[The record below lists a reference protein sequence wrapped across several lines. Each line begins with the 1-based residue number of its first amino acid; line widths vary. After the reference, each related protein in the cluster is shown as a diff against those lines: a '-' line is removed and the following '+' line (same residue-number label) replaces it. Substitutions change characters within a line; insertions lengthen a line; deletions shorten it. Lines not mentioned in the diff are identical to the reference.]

1 MRNSI
6 TENEIEEI
14 SIGYLQGLGYKYLNG
29 LVMSPDGEHP
39 ERQYNEVVL
48 TTRLRDAI
56 DKLNPTITQDA
67 KEDALKKVLRTESP
81 NQLINNENF
90 HRYLTD
96 GVDVEVRTPSGI
108 RGEKVYIVDF
118 TNPEN
123 NEFLAVN
130 QFTVIEAG
138 APQRKRPDI
147 ILFINGLPLV
157 VIELKNA
164 VDENATIK
172 SAFNQLQ
179 TYKQAIP
186 SLFTYNELL
195 IVSDGWDARCG
206 TITSD
211 YGRFMSWKTKDGKTT
226 ADHLQPQM
234 EVMFLGML
242 NKTTLLDLIR
252 QFIVFEKSDSKTLKK
267 VAAYH
272 QYYAV
277 NKAVESTVRASGFN
291 SPPLEGWSQTGVVK
305 RVSTNY
311 FELPFNPNLKQRARE
326 LRQAGNLSEV
336 LFWNQV
342 KNKQFKQYDFDRQ
355 KIIGNYIVDF
365 YCSNC
370 NVVIEI
376 DGSSHDYKQEYD
388 AERDAFLESLGLTVI
403 HIPVEDVMKR
413 MGQVMDML
421 FEHPAFQEGNSQ
433 EPPRP
438 SGTPPMEGNVGDR
451 RGGVIWHTQG
461 SGKSLSMVFF
471 SGKLIIEPRMENPT
485 LVILTDRN
493 DLDEQLHDTF
503 TNCQQLL
510 RQEPQKAEDRQDL
523 RKLLKVASGGI
534 VFTTIQKFMP
544 MPDDIVQS
552 SSPTGRVGGEGVVN
566 EPSVEYIGADIK
578 ALSERKNIVVVA
590 DEAHR
595 SQYDF
600 IDGFAKHLRDAL
612 PYATFIGFTGTPI
625 ETTDRNTQAVFGNYV
640 DIYDIQQAV
649 EDKATVPIFYES
661 RLAKVHFAEDE
672 KVTIDEQFEELTE
685 GEELSNRQQMRAK
698 WTRLEAI
705 VGNPNRIRKIAED
718 LVYHFEQR
726 NAVLEGK
733 AMIVCMSRR
742 ICVELYE
749 AIIKIRPLWHSDDD
763 DKGTI
768 KVIMTG
774 SSSDALNMQQHIRNK
789 QRRKAIGDRLKNP
802 IDSLKLVIVRD
813 MWLTGFD
820 APCLHTLYVDKPMR
834 GHSLMQAIARVNR
847 VFTEGKSGGLV
858 VDYLGIAQELK
869 TALADYTA
877 SGGEGKPTLDQE
889 LAVAKMLELHEAID
903 YQLRHFA
910 WRKFFTLTPEEKLKF
925 IPVIVDYIFSQENG
939 EQSFTDNTKNLLKA
953 FAISVPHEKAM
964 AIRDDVA
971 LFQAIKSRLV
981 KISDRNESGK
991 TNDEM
996 DTAIKQIISEA
1007 ITADNVIDIFDAAGL
1022 KKPNIEIL
1030 DERFLQEL
1038 KDLPQKNLA
1047 VELLKK
1053 LLKDEIKKRTKIN
1066 LVESRKF
1073 SEMLEDAIKRYH
1085 NGMIDTVEFLEK
1097 VLIPFAEQMKE
1108 ADKRGE
1114 KLGLDYRE
1122 YAFYTALEVNNSAV
1136 SILGDEILKH
1146 IAQELL
1152 KTVRSSTT
1160 IDWTIKESVQ
1170 ANLRRNIRRILRKFG
1185 YPPDLQ
1191 EKAVETVITQAKM
1204 LAEDLVKNGDNKE
1217 E

>member
-1 MRNSI
+1 MSSI

-14 SIGYLQGLGYKYLNG
+14 ALSYLQNLGYSYILG
-29 LVMSPDGEHP
+29 TDISPDGEHP
-39 ERQYNEVVL
+39 ERQYTDVVL

-56 DKLNPTITQDA
+56 DKLNPLLGQDA
-67 KEDALKKVLRTESP
+67 KEDALKKVLRTDSP
-81 NQLINNENF
+81 NTLINNETF
-90 HRYLTD
+90 HKYLTQ
-96 GVDVEVRTPSGI
+96 GVDVEVRTADGI
-108 RGEKVYIVDF
+108 RGQKVYIVDF
-118 TNPEN
+118 ANPEN

-130 QFTVIEAG
+130 QFTIIEG
-138 APQRKRPDI
+138 SQNKRPDI
-147 ILFINGLPLV
+147 ILFVNGLPLV

-164 VDENATIK
+164 TDENATLK
-172 SAFNQLQ
+172 SAYNQLQ

-186 SLFTYNELL
+186 SLSTYNELL
-195 IVSDGWDARCG
+195 IISDGWDAQCG
-206 TITSD
+206 TLTSD
-211 YGRFMSWKTKDGKTT
+211 FGRFMSWKTKDGTTT
-226 ADHLQPQM
+226 ADHLQPEM
-234 EVMFLGML
+234 EVMFHGML
-242 NKTTLLDLIR
+242 NKQTLLDLIS

-277 NKAVESTVRASGFN
+277 NKAVESTVIAS
-291 SPPLEGWSQTGVVK
+291 
-305 RVSTNY
+305 ST
-311 FELPFNPNLKQRARE
+311 
-326 LRQAGNLSEV
+326 
-336 LFWNQV
+336 
-342 KNKQFKQYDFDRQ
+342 
-355 KIIGNYIVDF
+355 
-365 YCSNC
+365 
-370 NVVIEI
+370 
-376 DGSSHDYKQEYD
+376 
-388 AERDAFLESLGLTVI
+388 T
-403 HIPVEDVMKR
+403 
-413 MGQVMDML
+413 
-421 FEHPAFQEGNSQ
+421 
-433 EPPRP
+433 
-438 SGTPPMEGNVGDR
+438 GDR

-461 SGKSLSMVFF
+461 SGKSLSMVFY
-471 SGKLIIEPRMENPT
+471 SGKLIVEPRMENPT

-493 DLDEQLHDTF
+493 DLDEQLHETF
-503 TNCQQLL
+503 RNCQQLL
-510 RQEPQKAEDRQDL
+510 RQEPQKAEDRNHL
-523 RKLLKVASGGI
+523 RKLLTVASGGI

-544 MPDDIVQS
+544 VASDIIQNES
-552 SSPTGRVGGEGVVN
+552 SGIVS
-566 EPSVEYIGADIK
+566 EPAVEYIGADIK

-612 PYATFIGFTGTPI
+612 PNATYIGFTGTPI
-625 ETTDRNTQAVFGNYV
+625 ESTDRNTQAVFGNYV

-649 EDKATVPIFYES
+649 NDKATVPIFYES
-661 RLAKVHFAEDE
+661 RLAKVHFEEDE
-672 KVTIDEQFEELTE
+672 KVTIDKQFEELTE
-685 GEELSNRQQMRAK
+685 SDEVSNRQQLRAK

-726 NAVLEGK
+726 NAVLDGK

-742 ICVELYE
+742 ICVELYD

-774 SSSDALNMQQHIRNK
+774 SSSDVLNMQAHIRNK
-789 QRRKAIGDRLKNP
+789 AKRKAIGDRLKNP
-802 IDSLKLVIVRD
+802 TDSLKLVIVRD

-834 GHSLMQAIARVNR
+834 GHNLMQAIARVNR
-847 VFTEGKSGGLV
+847 VFTEGKEGGLI

-869 TALADYTA
+869 SALAEYTA

-903 YQLRHFA
+903 YQLRHFD
-910 WRKFFTLTPEEKLKF
+910 WRKFFSLTPVEKLKF

-939 EQSFTDNTKNLLKA
+939 EPSFTENTKNLLKA
-953 FAISVPHEKAM
+953 FAISVPHDKAM

-971 LFQAIKSRLV
+971 LFQAIKARLV
-981 KISDRNESGK
+981 KISDRNEGGK
-991 TNDEM
+991 GDDEM
-996 DTAIKQIISEA
+996 ETAIKQIISEA
-1007 ITADNVIDIFDAAGL
+1007 ITADKVIDIFDAAGL

-1053 LLKDEIKKRTKIN
+1053 LLKEEIKKRTKIN
-1066 LVESRKF
+1066 LVESKKF
-1073 SEMLEDAIKRYH
+1073 SEMLEDAIQRYH

-1136 SILGDEILKH
+1136 SVLGDEILKH

-1152 KTVRSSTT
+1152 KTVRNSTT

-1170 ANLRRNIRRILRKFG
+1170 ATLRRNIRRILRKFG

-1191 EKAVETVITQAKM
+1191 EKAVDTVITQAKM
-1204 LAEDLVKNGDNKE
+1204 LAEDLVKN
-1217 E
+1217 

>member
-1 MRNSI
+1 MNSI

-14 SIGYLQGLGYKYLNG
+14 ALSYLQGLGYTYQLG
-29 LVMSPDGEHP
+29 TVISPDGEHP

-48 TTRLRDAI
+48 VTRLRDAI
-56 DKLNPTITQDA
+56 DKLNPNISQDA

-81 NQLINNENF
+81 NALINNENF

-96 GVDVEVRTPSGI
+96 GVDVEMRTESGI
-108 RGEKVYIVDF
+108 RGEKIYIVDF
-118 TNPEN
+118 ESPEN

-130 QFTVIEAG
+130 QFTVIEG
-138 APQRKRPDI
+138 NQNKRPDI
-147 ILFINGLPLV
+147 ILFVNGLPLV

-164 VDENATIK
+164 VDENANLK

-186 SLFTYNELL
+186 SLFTYNSLL
-195 IVSDGWDARCG
+195 IISDGWDARCG

-211 YGRFMSWKTKDGKTT
+211 YGRFMTWKTKDGQTT

-234 EVMFLGML
+234 EVMFHGML
-242 NKTTLLDLIR
+242 NKHTLLDLIR
-252 QFIVFEKSDSKTLKK
+252 QFIVFEKSDSRTLKK

-277 NKAVESTVRASGFN
+277 NKAVESTVTASG
-291 SPPLEGWSQTGVVK
+291 
-305 RVSTNY
+305 
-311 FELPFNPNLKQRARE
+311 
-326 LRQAGNLSEV
+326 
-336 LFWNQV
+336 
-342 KNKQFKQYDFDRQ
+342 
-355 KIIGNYIVDF
+355 
-365 YCSNC
+365 SN
-370 NVVIEI
+370 
-376 DGSSHDYKQEYD
+376 
-388 AERDAFLESLGLTVI
+388 
-403 HIPVEDVMKR
+403 
-413 MGQVMDML
+413 
-421 FEHPAFQEGNSQ
+421 
-433 EPPRP
+433 
-438 SGTPPMEGNVGDR
+438 GDR

-493 DLDEQLHDTF
+493 DLDEQLHETF

-510 RQEPQKAEDRQDL
+510 RQEPQKAESRRELRQ
-523 RKLLKVASGGI
+523 LLKVASGGI

-544 MPDDIVQS
+544 MPSDIVQ
-552 SSPTGRVGGEGVVN
+552 PENENVVN
-566 EPSVEYIGADIK
+566 EPSVEYIGADIQ
-578 ALSERKNIVVVA
+578 ALSERKNIVVIA

-612 PYATFIGFTGTPI
+612 PNATFIGFTGTPI
-625 ETTDRNTQAVFGNYV
+625 ETTDKNTQAVFGNYV

-649 EDKATVPIFYES
+649 NDKATVPIFYES
-661 RLAKVHFAEDE
+661 RLAKVHFNEDE
-672 KVTIDEQFEELTE
+672 KVSLDEQFEELTE

-705 VGNPNRIRKIAED
+705 VGNPNRLQKIAED

-726 NAVLEGK
+726 NAVLDGK

-774 SSSDALNMQQHIRNK
+774 SSSDALNMQAHIRNK
-789 QRRKAIGDRLKNP
+789 PRRKAIGDRLKNP
-802 IDSLKLVIVRD
+802 NDPLKLVIVRD

-834 GHSLMQAIARVNR
+834 GHNLMQAIARVNR
-847 VFTEGKSGGLV
+847 VFTEGKEGGLV

-903 YQLRHFA
+903 YQLRHFD

-939 EQSFTDNTKNLLKA
+939 EQSFTENTKNLLKA
-953 FAISVPHEKAM
+953 FAISIPHERAM

-981 KISDRNESGK
+981 KISDRNEGGK
-991 TNDEM
+991 TDEEM
-996 DTAIKQIISEA
+996 ETAIKQIISEA

-1066 LVESRKF
+1066 LVESKKF

-1097 VLIPFAEQMKE
+1097 VLIPFAQQMKE
-1108 ADKRGE
+1108 ADQRGD

-1122 YAFYTALEVNNSAV
+1122 YAFYTALEINNSAV
-1136 SILGDEILKH
+1136 AVLGDDILKH

-1152 KTVRSSTT
+1152 KTVRNSTT

-1170 ANLRRNIRRILRKFG
+1170 SALRRNIRRILRLHG

-1191 EKAVETVITQAKM
+1191 EKAVDTVITQAKM
-1204 LAEDLVKNGDNKE
+1204 LAEDLVKNGDKKE

>member
-1 MRNSI
+1 MASI

-14 SIGYLQGLGYKYLNG
+14 ALGYLQSLGYNYLNG
-29 LVMSPDGEHP
+29 LVISPDGEHP
-39 ERQYNEVVL
+39 ERQYTDVVL

-81 NQLINNENF
+81 NLLINNENF

-108 RGEKVYIVDF
+108 RGEKVYIIDF

-130 QFTVIEAG
+130 QFTIIEG
-138 APQRKRPDI
+138 SQNKRPDL
-147 ILFINGLPLV
+147 ILFVNGLPLV
-157 VIELKNA
+157 VVELKNA
-164 VDENATIK
+164 VDENANVK
-172 SAFNQLQ
+172 SAYNQLQ

-195 IVSDGWDARCG
+195 IVSDGWDALCG

-211 YGRFMSWKTKDGKTT
+211 FGRFMSWPVCVQRTGRKTKDGYFVYVLECNNGSYYIGQTENIVKRWNEHISGKGADWTKAHKPIKIIHYEEYKSRAEAVDREQKLKTGFGRKWIKREIEAKRNNPYNLYEEKLER

-234 EVMFLGML
+234 EVMFFGML
-242 NKTTLLDLIR
+242 NKTTLLDLIC

-277 NKAVESTVRASGFN
+277 NKAVESTIIAS
-291 SPPLEGWSQTGVVK
+291 
-305 RVSTNY
+305 
-311 FELPFNPNLKQRARE
+311 
-326 LRQAGNLSEV
+326 
-336 LFWNQV
+336 
-342 KNKQFKQYDFDRQ
+342 
-355 KIIGNYIVDF
+355 
-365 YCSNC
+365 SN
-370 NVVIEI
+370 N
-376 DGSSHDYKQEYD
+376 
-388 AERDAFLESLGLTVI
+388 
-403 HIPVEDVMKR
+403 
-413 MGQVMDML
+413 
-421 FEHPAFQEGNSQ
+421 
-433 EPPRP
+433 
-438 SGTPPMEGNVGDR
+438 GDR

-461 SGKSLSMVFF
+461 SGKSLSMVFY

-503 TNCQQLL
+503 KNCQQLL

-534 VFTTIQKFMP
+534 IFTTIQKFDSETE
-544 MPDDIVQS
+544 DDIELPVS
-552 SSPTGRVGGEGVVN
+552 ALS
-566 EPSVEYIGADIK
+566 EPRIEYIGAKIK
-578 ALSERKNIVVVA
+578 PCSLRTNIVVIC

-600 IDGFAKHLRDAL
+600 IDGFARKLRDTL
-612 PYATFIGFTGTPI
+612 PNATFIGFTGTPI
-625 ETTDRNTQAVFGNYV
+625 EKADRNTKAVFGEYV

-649 EDKATVPIFYES
+649 IDKATVPIFYES
-661 RLAKVHFAEDE
+661 RLAKVHFEEDE

-726 NAVLEGK
+726 NAVLDGK

-742 ICVELYE
+742 ICVELYD
-749 AIIKIRPLWHSDDD
+749 AIIKIRPLWHSVDD

-774 SSSDALNMQQHIRNK
+774 SSSDALNMQPHIRNK
-789 QRRKAIGDRLKNP
+789 LKRKAIGDRLKNP
-802 IDSLKLVIVRD
+802 VDSLKLVIVRD
-813 MWLTGFD
+813 IWLTGFD

-869 TALADYTA
+869 SALADYTA

-903 YQLRHFA
+903 YQLRHFD
-910 WRKFFTLTPEEKLKF
+910 WRKFFTLSPVEKLKF

-939 EQSFTDNTKNLLKA
+939 EQNFTDNTKNLLKA
-953 FAISVPHEKAM
+953 FAISVPHDKAM
-964 AIRDDVA
+964 SIRDDVA
-971 LFQAIKSRLV
+971 LFQAIKTRLV

-1066 LVESRKF
+1066 LVESKKF

-1114 KLGLDYRE
+1114 NLGLDYRE

-1170 ANLRRNIRRILRKFG
+1170 SALRRNIRRILRLHG

-1191 EKAVETVITQAKM
+1191 EKAVETVLTQAKM
-1204 LAEDLVKNGDNKE
+1204 LAEDLVSGKDNE
-1217 E
+1217 

>member
-1 MRNSI
+1 MASI

-14 SIGYLQGLGYKYLNG
+14 ALSYLQNLGYSYILG
-29 LVMSPDGEHP
+29 TDISPDGEHP

-48 TTRLRDAI
+48 VTRLRDAI
-56 DKLNPTITQDA
+56 DKLNPNISQDA

-81 NQLINNENF
+81 NLLVNNESF

-96 GVDVEVRTPSGI
+96 GVDVEVRTESGI

-118 TNPEN
+118 ENPDN

-130 QFTVIEAG
+130 QFTVIEG
-138 APQRKRPDI
+138 NQNKRPDI
-147 ILFINGLPLV
+147 ILFVNGLPLV

-164 VDENATIK
+164 VDENANLK

-179 TYKQAIP
+179 TYKQAIS
-186 SLFTYNELL
+186 SLFTYNSLL
-195 IVSDGWDARCG
+195 IISDGWDARCG
-206 TITSD
+206 TITGD
-211 YGRFMSWKTKDGKTT
+211 YGRFMTWKTKDGQTT
-226 ADHLQPQM
+226 ADRLQPQM
-234 EVMFLGML
+234 EVMFYGML
-242 NKTTLLDLIR
+242 NKRTLLDLIR

-272 QYYAV
+272 QYYVV
-277 NKAVESTVRASGFN
+277 NKAIESAVTASGN
-291 SPPLEGWSQTGVVK
+291 
-305 RVSTNY
+305 N
-311 FELPFNPNLKQRARE
+311 
-326 LRQAGNLSEV
+326 
-336 LFWNQV
+336 
-342 KNKQFKQYDFDRQ
+342 
-355 KIIGNYIVDF
+355 
-365 YCSNC
+365 
-370 NVVIEI
+370 
-376 DGSSHDYKQEYD
+376 
-388 AERDAFLESLGLTVI
+388 
-403 HIPVEDVMKR
+403 
-413 MGQVMDML
+413 
-421 FEHPAFQEGNSQ
+421 
-433 EPPRP
+433 
-438 SGTPPMEGNVGDR
+438 GDR

-493 DLDEQLHDTF
+493 DLDEQLHETF

-510 RQEPQKAEDRQDL
+510 RQEPQKAESRQDL
-523 RKLLKVASGGI
+523 RRLLKVASGGI

-544 MPDDIVQS
+544 MQSDIVQ
-552 SSPTGRVGGEGVVN
+552 PDN
-566 EPSVEYIGADIK
+566 ENIFSEPGVEYIGADIK
-578 ALSERKNIVVVA
+578 ALSERKNIVVIA

-612 PYATFIGFTGTPI
+612 PNATFIGFTGTPI
-625 ETTDRNTQAVFGNYV
+625 ETTDKNTQAVFGNYV

-649 EDKATVPIFYES
+649 NDKATVPIFYES
-661 RLAKVHFAEDE
+661 RLAKVHFNEDE

-705 VGNPNRIRKIAED
+705 VGNPNRLQKIAED

-726 NAVLEGK
+726 NAVLDGK

-774 SSSDALNMQQHIRNK
+774 SSSDALNMQPHIRNK
-789 QRRKAIGDRLKNP
+789 PGRKVIGDRLKNP
-802 IDSLKLVIVRD
+802 NDPLKLVIVRD

-834 GHSLMQAIARVNR
+834 GHNLMQAIARVNR
-847 VFTEGKSGGLV
+847 VFTEGKEGGLV

-903 YQLRHFA
+903 YQLRHFD

-939 EQSFTDNTKNLLKA
+939 EQSFTENTKNLLKA
-953 FAISVPHEKAM
+953 FAISVPHERAM

-971 LFQAIKSRLV
+971 LFQAIKTRLV
-981 KISDRNESGK
+981 KISDRNEGGR
-991 TNDEM
+991 TDEEM
-996 DTAIKQIISEA
+996 ETAIKQIISEA

-1022 KKPNIEIL
+1022 KKPSIEIL

-1066 LVESRKF
+1066 LVESKKF

-1108 ADKRGE
+1108 ADKRGD

-1136 SILGDEILKH
+1136 AILGDDILRH

-1152 KTVRSSTT
+1152 KTVRNSTT

-1204 LAEDLVKNGDNKE
+1204 LAEDLVKNGDKNE

>member
-6 TENEIEEI
+6 SENEIEEI
-14 SIGYLQGLGYKYLNG
+14 ALSYLKDLGYSYLLG
-29 LVMSPDGEHP
+29 TEIAPDGEHP

-48 TTRLRDAI
+48 VTRLRDAI
-56 DKLNPTITQDA
+56 DKLNPNLPQDA

-81 NQLINNENF
+81 NALINNETF

-96 GVDVEVRTPSGI
+96 GVDVEVRTDSGI
-108 RGEKVYIVDF
+108 RGEKIYIVDF

-123 NEFLAVN
+123 NEFIAIN
-130 QFTVIEAG
+130 QFTIIEG
-138 APQRKRPDI
+138 NQNKRPDI
-147 ILFINGLPLV
+147 LLFINGLPLV
-157 VIELKNA
+157 VIEVKNA

-172 SAFNQLQ
+172 SAYNQIQ

-186 SLFTYNELL
+186 SLFTYNALA
-195 IVSDGWDARCG
+195 IISDGWDALCG
-206 TITSD
+206 TLTSGF
-211 YGRFMSWKTKDGKTT
+211 GRFMAWKTKDGKTE
-226 ADHLQPQM
+226 ASHLEMGMQ
-234 EVMFLGML
+234 VMFNGML
-242 NKTTLLDLIR
+242 NKHTLLDLIR

-277 NKAVESTVRASGFN
+277 NKAVESTVIAS
-291 SPPLEGWSQTGVVK
+291 SETGD
-305 RVSTNY
+305 
-311 FELPFNPNLKQRARE
+311 Q
-326 LRQAGNLSEV
+326 
-336 LFWNQV
+336 
-342 KNKQFKQYDFDRQ
+342 
-355 KIIGNYIVDF
+355 
-365 YCSNC
+365 
-370 NVVIEI
+370 
-376 DGSSHDYKQEYD
+376 
-388 AERDAFLESLGLTVI
+388 
-403 HIPVEDVMKR
+403 
-413 MGQVMDML
+413 
-421 FEHPAFQEGNSQ
+421 
-433 EPPRP
+433 
-438 SGTPPMEGNVGDR
+438 

-471 SGKLIIEPRMENPT
+471 SGKLIIDPRMENPT

-493 DLDEQLHDTF
+493 DLDEQLHETF

-510 RQEPQKAEDRQDL
+510 RQEPQKAENRQNL
-523 RKLLKVASGGI
+523 RELLKVASGGI

-544 MPDDIVQS
+544 SQTDIVQNDN
-552 SSPTGRVGGEGVVN
+552 EVN
-566 EPSVEYIGADIK
+566 EPSVEYIGADIQ

-612 PYATFIGFTGTPI
+612 PNATFIGFTGTPI
-625 ETTDRNTQAVFGNYV
+625 ETTDKNTQAVFGNYV

-649 EDKATVPIFYES
+649 DDKATVPIFYES
-661 RLAKVHFAEDE
+661 RLAKVHFEEDE
-672 KVTIDEQFEELTE
+672 KVVIDEQFEELTE
-685 GEELSNRQQMRAK
+685 GEELSNRQQIRAK

-705 VGNPNRIRKIAED
+705 VGNPNRLQKIAED

-726 NAVLEGK
+726 NAVLDGK
-733 AMIVCMSRR
+733 AMIVGMSRR
-742 ICVELYE
+742 ICVELYD

-774 SSSDALNMQQHIRNK
+774 SSSDALNMQPHIRSK
-789 QRRKAIGDRLKNP
+789 SRRKAIGDRLKNP
-802 IDSLKLVIVRD
+802 TDPLKLVIVRD

-834 GHSLMQAIARVNR
+834 GHNLMQAIARVNR
-847 VFTEGKSGGLV
+847 VFTEGKEGGLV

-869 TALADYTA
+869 SALADYTA

-903 YQLRHFA
+903 YQLRHFD
-910 WRKFFTLTPEEKLKF
+910 WRKFFTLTPEEKLQF

-953 FAISVPHEKAM
+953 FAISVPHERAM

-981 KISDRNESGK
+981 KISDRNEGGK
-991 TNDEM
+991 GGEEIE
-996 DTAIKQIISEA
+996 TAIKQIISEA
-1007 ITADNVIDIFDAAGL
+1007 ITADNVIDIFDAAGI

-1066 LVESRKF
+1066 LVEAKKF

-1108 ADKRGE
+1108 ADKRGD

-1136 SILGDEILKH
+1136 SVLGDDILRH

-1152 KTVRSSTT
+1152 KTVRNSTT

-1170 ANLRRNIRRILRKFG
+1170 SALRRNIRRILRLHG

-1191 EKAVETVITQAKM
+1191 EKAVDTVITQAKM
-1204 LAEDLVKNGDNKE
+1204 LAEDLVKNGGQKDE
-1217 E
+1217 

>member
-1 MRNSI
+1 
-6 TENEIEEI
+6 
-14 SIGYLQGLGYKYLNG
+14 
-29 LVMSPDGEHP
+29 
-39 ERQYNEVVL
+39 
-48 TTRLRDAI
+48 
-56 DKLNPTITQDA
+56 
-67 KEDALKKVLRTESP
+67 
-81 NQLINNENF
+81 
-90 HRYLTD
+90 
-96 GVDVEVRTPSGI
+96 
-108 RGEKVYIVDF
+108 
-118 TNPEN
+118 
-123 NEFLAVN
+123 
-130 QFTVIEAG
+130 
-138 APQRKRPDI
+138 
-147 ILFINGLPLV
+147 
-157 VIELKNA
+157 
-164 VDENATIK
+164 
-172 SAFNQLQ
+172 
-179 TYKQAIP
+179 
-186 SLFTYNELL
+186 
-195 IVSDGWDARCG
+195 
-206 TITSD
+206 
-211 YGRFMSWKTKDGKTT
+211 
-226 ADHLQPQM
+226 
-234 EVMFLGML
+234 
-242 NKTTLLDLIR
+242 
-252 QFIVFEKSDSKTLKK
+252 
-267 VAAYH
+267 
-272 QYYAV
+272 
-277 NKAVESTVRASGFN
+277 
-291 SPPLEGWSQTGVVK
+291 
-305 RVSTNY
+305 
-311 FELPFNPNLKQRARE
+311 
-326 LRQAGNLSEV
+326 
-336 LFWNQV
+336 
-342 KNKQFKQYDFDRQ
+342 
-355 KIIGNYIVDF
+355 
-365 YCSNC
+365 
-370 NVVIEI
+370 
-376 DGSSHDYKQEYD
+376 
-388 AERDAFLESLGLTVI
+388 
-403 HIPVEDVMKR
+403 
-413 MGQVMDML
+413 
-421 FEHPAFQEGNSQ
+421 
-433 EPPRP
+433 
-438 SGTPPMEGNVGDR
+438 
-451 RGGVIWHTQG
+451 
-461 SGKSLSMVFF
+461 
-471 SGKLIIEPRMENPT
+471 
-485 LVILTDRN
+485 
-493 DLDEQLHDTF
+493 
-503 TNCQQLL
+503 
-510 RQEPQKAEDRQDL
+510 
-523 RKLLKVASGGI
+523 
-534 VFTTIQKFMP
+534 
-544 MPDDIVQS
+544 
-552 SSPTGRVGGEGVVN
+552 
-566 EPSVEYIGADIK
+566 
-578 ALSERKNIVVVA
+578 
-590 DEAHR
+590 
-595 SQYDF
+595 
-600 IDGFAKHLRDAL
+600 
-612 PYATFIGFTGTPI
+612 TGTPI

-649 EDKATVPIFYES
+649 NDKATVPIFYES
-661 RLAKVHFAEDE
+661 RLAKVHFEEDE
-672 KVTIDEQFEELTE
+672 KITIDEQFEELTE

-726 NAVLEGK
+726 NAVLDGK

-742 ICVELYE
+742 ICVELYD

-774 SSSDALNMQQHIRNK
+774 SSSDALNMQLHIRNK

-802 IDSLKLVIVRD
+802 VDSLKLVIVRD

-847 VFTEGKSGGLV
+847 VFTEGKEGGLV

-869 TALADYTA
+869 SALADYTA

-903 YQLRHFA
+903 YQLRHFD
-910 WRKFFTLTPEEKLKF
+910 WRKFFTLSPVEKLKF

-1030 DERFLQEL
+1030 DEKFLQEL

-1053 LLKDEIKKRTKIN
+1053 LLKEEIKKRTKIN
-1066 LVESRKF
+1066 LVESKKF
-1073 SEMLEDAIKRYH
+1073 SEMLEDAIQRYH
-1085 NGMIDTVEFLEK
+1085 NGMIDTVDFLEK
-1097 VLIPFAEQMKE
+1097 VLIPFANQMKE
-1108 ADKRGE
+1108 ADRRGE

-1170 ANLRRNIRRILRKFG
+1170 ATLRRNIRRILRKFG

-1204 LAEDLVKNGDNKE
+1204 LAEDLVNGKDNE
-1217 E
+1217 

>member
-1 MRNSI
+1 MKNSI

-14 SIGYLQGLGYKYLNG
+14 ALSYLQGLGYTYQLG
-29 LVMSPDGEHP
+29 TVISPDGDHP

-48 TTRLRDAI
+48 VTRLRDAI
-56 DKLNPTITQDA
+56 DKLNPTLSQDA

-81 NQLINNENF
+81 NALINNENF

-96 GVDVEVRTPSGI
+96 GVDVEMRTESGI
-108 RGEKVYIVDF
+108 RGEKIDIVDF
-118 TNPEN
+118 QNPET
-123 NEFLAVN
+123 NEFLAVT
-130 QFTVIEAG
+130 QFTVIEG
-138 APQRKRPDI
+138 NQNKRPDI
-147 ILFINGLPLV
+147 ILFVNGLPLV

-164 VDENATIK
+164 VDENANLK

-186 SLFTYNELL
+186 SLFTYNSLL
-195 IVSDGWDARCG
+195 IISDGLDARCG

-211 YGRFMSWKTKDGKTT
+211 YGRFMTWKTKDGQTT

-234 EVMFLGML
+234 EVMFHGML
-242 NKTTLLDLIR
+242 NKHTLLDLIR

-267 VAAYH
+267 IAAYH

-277 NKAVESTVRASGFN
+277 NKAVESTVTASG
-291 SPPLEGWSQTGVVK
+291 
-305 RVSTNY
+305 
-311 FELPFNPNLKQRARE
+311 
-326 LRQAGNLSEV
+326 
-336 LFWNQV
+336 
-342 KNKQFKQYDFDRQ
+342 
-355 KIIGNYIVDF
+355 
-365 YCSNC
+365 SN
-370 NVVIEI
+370 
-376 DGSSHDYKQEYD
+376 
-388 AERDAFLESLGLTVI
+388 
-403 HIPVEDVMKR
+403 
-413 MGQVMDML
+413 
-421 FEHPAFQEGNSQ
+421 
-433 EPPRP
+433 
-438 SGTPPMEGNVGDR
+438 GDR

-471 SGKLIIEPRMENPT
+471 SGKLIIEPRMQNPT

-493 DLDEQLHDTF
+493 DLDEQLHETF

-510 RQEPQKAEDRQDL
+510 RQEPQKAESRKELRQ
-523 RKLLKVASGGI
+523 LLKVASGGI

-544 MPDDIVQS
+544 MPTDIVQ
-552 SSPTGRVGGEGVVN
+552 PENDNVVY
-566 EPSVEYIGADIK
+566 EQSVEYIGADIH
-578 ALSERKNIVVVA
+578 AISERKNIVVIA

-612 PYATFIGFTGTPI
+612 PNATFIGFTGTPI
-625 ETTDRNTQAVFGNYV
+625 ETTDKNTQAVFGNYV

-649 EDKATVPIFYES
+649 NDKATVPIFYES
-661 RLAKVHFAEDE
+661 RLAKVHFAENE

-705 VGNPNRIRKIAED
+705 VGNPNRLQKIAED

-726 NAVLEGK
+726 NAVLDGK

-774 SSSDALNMQQHIRNK
+774 SSSDALNMQAHIRNK
-789 QRRKAIGDRLKNP
+789 PRRKIIGDRLKNP
-802 IDSLKLVIVRD
+802 NDPLKLVIVRD

-834 GHSLMQAIARVNR
+834 GHNLMQAIARVNR
-847 VFTEGKSGGLV
+847 VFTEGKEGGLV

-903 YQLRHFA
+903 YQLRHFD

-939 EQSFTDNTKNLLKA
+939 EQSFTENTKNLLKA
-953 FAISVPHEKAM
+953 FAISVPHERAM

-981 KISDRNESGK
+981 KISDRNEGGK
-991 TNDEM
+991 TDEEM
-996 DTAIKQIISEA
+996 ETAIKQIISEA

-1066 LVESRKF
+1066 LVESKKF
-1073 SEMLEDAIKRYH
+1073 SELLEDAIKRYH

-1097 VLIPFAEQMKE
+1097 VLIPFAQQMKE
-1108 ADKRGE
+1108 ADQRGD

-1136 SILGDEILKH
+1136 AILGDDILKH

-1152 KTVRSSTT
+1152 KIVRNSTT

-1170 ANLRRNIRRILRKFG
+1170 SALRRNIRRILRLYG

-1191 EKAVETVITQAKM
+1191 EKAVDTVIIQAKM
-1204 LAEDLVKNGDNKE
+1204 LAEDLLKNGN
-1217 E
+1217 

>member
-6 TENEIEEI
+6 TENEIEDI
-14 SIGYLQGLGYKYLNG
+14 ALSYLQGLGYTYQLG
-29 LVMSPDGEHP
+29 TVISPDGEHP

-48 TTRLRDAI
+48 VTRLRDAI
-56 DKLNPTITQDA
+56 DKLNPKISQDA

-81 NQLINNENF
+81 NALINNENF

-96 GVDVEVRTPSGI
+96 GVDVEMRTESGI
-108 RGEKVYIVDF
+108 RGEKIYIVDF
-118 TNPEN
+118 ESPEN

-130 QFTVIEAG
+130 QFTVVEG
-138 APQRKRPDI
+138 NQNKRPDI
-147 ILFINGLPLV
+147 ILFVNGLPLV

-164 VDENATIK
+164 VDENANLK

-186 SLFTYNELL
+186 SLFTYNSLL
-195 IVSDGWDARCG
+195 IISDGWDARCG

-211 YGRFMSWKTKDGKTT
+211 YGRFMTWKTKDGQTT

-234 EVMFLGML
+234 EVMFHGML
-242 NKTTLLDLIR
+242 NKHTLLDLIR

-277 NKAVESTVRASGFN
+277 NKAVESTVTASG
-291 SPPLEGWSQTGVVK
+291 
-305 RVSTNY
+305 
-311 FELPFNPNLKQRARE
+311 
-326 LRQAGNLSEV
+326 
-336 LFWNQV
+336 
-342 KNKQFKQYDFDRQ
+342 
-355 KIIGNYIVDF
+355 
-365 YCSNC
+365 SN
-370 NVVIEI
+370 
-376 DGSSHDYKQEYD
+376 
-388 AERDAFLESLGLTVI
+388 
-403 HIPVEDVMKR
+403 
-413 MGQVMDML
+413 
-421 FEHPAFQEGNSQ
+421 
-433 EPPRP
+433 
-438 SGTPPMEGNVGDR
+438 GDR

-493 DLDEQLHDTF
+493 DLDEQLHETF

-510 RQEPQKAEDRQDL
+510 RQEPQKAESRKELRQ
-523 RKLLKVASGGI
+523 LLKVASGGI

-544 MPDDIVQS
+544 MPTDIVQ
-552 SSPTGRVGGEGVVN
+552 PENENVVN
-566 EPSVEYIGADIK
+566 EPSVEYIGADIQ
-578 ALSERKNIVVVA
+578 ALSERKNIVVIA

-612 PYATFIGFTGTPI
+612 PNATFIGFTGTPI
-625 ETTDRNTQAVFGNYV
+625 ETTDKNTQAVFGNYV

-649 EDKATVPIFYES
+649 NDKATVPIFYES
-661 RLAKVHFAEDE
+661 RLAKVHFNEDE
-672 KVTIDEQFEELTE
+672 KVSLDEQFEELTE
-685 GEELSNRQQMRAK
+685 GEELSNRQQMRQK

-705 VGNPNRIRKIAED
+705 VGNPNRLQKIAED

-726 NAVLEGK
+726 NAVLDGK

-774 SSSDALNMQQHIRNK
+774 SSSDALNMQAHIRNK
-789 QRRKAIGDRLKNP
+789 PRRKAIGDRLKNP
-802 IDSLKLVIVRD
+802 NDPLKLVIVRD

-834 GHSLMQAIARVNR
+834 GHNLMQAIARVNR
-847 VFTEGKSGGLV
+847 VFTEGKEGGLV

-889 LAVAKMLELHEAID
+889 LAVAKMLELNEAID
-903 YQLRHFA
+903 YQLRHFD

-939 EQSFTDNTKNLLKA
+939 EQSFTENTKNLLKA
-953 FAISVPHEKAM
+953 FAISVPHERAM

-981 KISDRNESGK
+981 KISDRNEGGK
-991 TNDEM
+991 TDEEM
-996 DTAIKQIISEA
+996 ETAIKQIISEA

-1066 LVESRKF
+1066 LVESKKF

-1136 SILGDEILKH
+1136 AILGDDILKH

-1152 KTVRSSTT
+1152 KTVRNSTT

-1170 ANLRRNIRRILRKFG
+1170 ATLRRNVRRILRKFG

-1204 LAEDLVKNGDNKE
+1204 LAEDLVKNGDKKE

>member
-6 TENEIEEI
+6 TENEIEDI
-14 SIGYLQGLGYKYLNG
+14 ALSYLQGLGYAYQLG
-29 LVMSPDGEHP
+29 TVISPDGEHP

-48 TTRLRDAI
+48 VTRLRDAI
-56 DKLNPTITQDA
+56 DKLNPNISQDA
-67 KEDALKKVLRTESP
+67 KEDALKKVLRTDSP
-81 NQLINNENF
+81 NALINNENF

-96 GVDVEVRTPSGI
+96 GVDVEMRTENGI
-108 RGEKVYIVDF
+108 RGEKIYIVDF
-118 TNPEN
+118 ENPEN
-123 NEFLAVN
+123 NEFVAIN
-130 QFTVIEAG
+130 QFTVVEG
-138 APQRKRPDI
+138 NQNKRPDI
-147 ILFINGLPLV
+147 ILFVNGLPLV

-164 VDENATIK
+164 VDENANLK

-186 SLFTYNELL
+186 SLFTYNSLL
-195 IVSDGWDARCG
+195 IISDGWDARCG

-211 YGRFMSWKTKDGKTT
+211 YGRFMTWKTKDGQTT

-234 EVMFLGML
+234 EVMFHGML
-242 NKTTLLDLIR
+242 NKHTLLDLIR

-277 NKAVESTVRASGFN
+277 NKAVESTVTASG
-291 SPPLEGWSQTGVVK
+291 
-305 RVSTNY
+305 
-311 FELPFNPNLKQRARE
+311 
-326 LRQAGNLSEV
+326 
-336 LFWNQV
+336 
-342 KNKQFKQYDFDRQ
+342 
-355 KIIGNYIVDF
+355 
-365 YCSNC
+365 SN
-370 NVVIEI
+370 
-376 DGSSHDYKQEYD
+376 
-388 AERDAFLESLGLTVI
+388 
-403 HIPVEDVMKR
+403 
-413 MGQVMDML
+413 
-421 FEHPAFQEGNSQ
+421 
-433 EPPRP
+433 
-438 SGTPPMEGNVGDR
+438 GDR

-493 DLDEQLHDTF
+493 DLDEQLHETF

-510 RQEPQKAEDRQDL
+510 RQEPQKAESRRELRQ
-523 RKLLKVASGGI
+523 LLKVASGGI

-544 MPDDIVQS
+544 MPSDIVQ
-552 SSPTGRVGGEGVVN
+552 PENENVVN
-566 EPSVEYIGADIK
+566 EPSVEYIGADIQ
-578 ALSERKNIVVVA
+578 ALSERKNIVVIA

-612 PYATFIGFTGTPI
+612 PNATFIGFTGTPI
-625 ETTDRNTQAVFGNYV
+625 ETTDKNTQAVFGNYV

-649 EDKATVPIFYES
+649 NDKATVPIFYES
-661 RLAKVHFAEDE
+661 RLAKVHFNEDE
-672 KVTIDEQFEELTE
+672 KVSLDEQFEELTE

-705 VGNPNRIRKIAED
+705 VGNPNRLQKIAED

-726 NAVLEGK
+726 NAVLDGK

-742 ICVELYE
+742 ICVDLYE

-763 DKGTI
+763 DKGTL

-774 SSSDALNMQQHIRNK
+774 SSSDALNMQAHIRNK
-789 QRRKAIGDRLKNP
+789 PRRKAIGDRLKNP
-802 IDSLKLVIVRD
+802 NDSLKLVIVRD

-834 GHSLMQAIARVNR
+834 GHNLMQAIARVNR
-847 VFTEGKSGGLV
+847 VFTEGKEGGLV

-877 SGGEGKPTLDQE
+877 SGGEGKLTLDQE

-903 YQLRHFA
+903 YQLRHFD
-910 WRKFFTLTPEEKLKF
+910 WRKFFSLTPEEKLKF

-939 EQSFTDNTKNLLKA
+939 EQSFTENTKNLLKA
-953 FAISVPHEKAM
+953 FAISVPHERAM

-981 KISDRNESGK
+981 KISDRNEGGK
-991 TNDEM
+991 TDEEM
-996 DTAIKQIISEA
+996 ETAIKQIISEA

-1066 LVESRKF
+1066 LVESKKF

-1097 VLIPFAEQMKE
+1097 VLIPFAQQMKE
-1108 ADKRGE
+1108 ADQRGD

-1136 SILGDEILKH
+1136 AVLGDDILRH

-1152 KTVRSSTT
+1152 KTVRNSTT

-1170 ANLRRNIRRILRKFG
+1170 SALRRNIRRILRLHG

-1191 EKAVETVITQAKM
+1191 EKAVDTVITQAKM

-1217 E
+1217 Q

>member
-14 SIGYLQGLGYKYLNG
+14 ALSYLQGLGYTYQLG
-29 LVMSPDGEHP
+29 TVISPDGEHP

-48 TTRLRDAI
+48 VTRLRDAI
-56 DKLNPTITQDA
+56 DKLNPNISQDA

-81 NQLINNENF
+81 NALINNENF

-96 GVDVEVRTPSGI
+96 GVDVEMRTESGI
-108 RGEKVYIVDF
+108 RGEKIYIVDF
-118 TNPEN
+118 ENPEN

-130 QFTVIEAG
+130 QFTVVEG
-138 APQRKRPDI
+138 NQNKRPDI
-147 ILFINGLPLV
+147 ILFVNGLPLV

-164 VDENATIK
+164 VDENANLK

-179 TYKQAIP
+179 TYKQTIP
-186 SLFTYNELL
+186 SLFTYTSLL
-195 IVSDGWDARCG
+195 IISDGWDARCG

-211 YGRFMSWKTKDGKTT
+211 YGRFMTWKTKDGQTT

-234 EVMFLGML
+234 EVMFHGML
-242 NKTTLLDLIR
+242 NKHTLLDLIR

-277 NKAVESTVRASGFN
+277 NKALESTVTASG
-291 SPPLEGWSQTGVVK
+291 
-305 RVSTNY
+305 
-311 FELPFNPNLKQRARE
+311 
-326 LRQAGNLSEV
+326 
-336 LFWNQV
+336 
-342 KNKQFKQYDFDRQ
+342 
-355 KIIGNYIVDF
+355 
-365 YCSNC
+365 SN
-370 NVVIEI
+370 
-376 DGSSHDYKQEYD
+376 
-388 AERDAFLESLGLTVI
+388 
-403 HIPVEDVMKR
+403 
-413 MGQVMDML
+413 
-421 FEHPAFQEGNSQ
+421 
-433 EPPRP
+433 
-438 SGTPPMEGNVGDR
+438 GDR

-493 DLDEQLHDTF
+493 DLDEQLHETF

-510 RQEPQKAEDRQDL
+510 RQEPQKAESRKELRQ
-523 RKLLKVASGGI
+523 LLKVASGGI

-544 MPDDIVQS
+544 MPTDIVQ
-552 SSPTGRVGGEGVVN
+552 PENENVVN
-566 EPSVEYIGADIK
+566 EPSVEYIGADIQ
-578 ALSERKNIVVVA
+578 ALSERKNIVVIA

-612 PYATFIGFTGTPI
+612 PNATFIGFTGTPI
-625 ETTDRNTQAVFGNYV
+625 ETTDKNTQAVFGNYV

-649 EDKATVPIFYES
+649 NDKATVPIFYES
-661 RLAKVHFAEDE
+661 RLAKVHFNEDE
-672 KVTIDEQFEELTE
+672 KVSLDEQFEELTE

-705 VGNPNRIRKIAED
+705 VGNPNRLQKIAED

-742 ICVELYE
+742 ICVELYD

-763 DKGTI
+763 DKGNI

-774 SSSDALNMQQHIRNK
+774 SSSDNLNMQPHIRNK
-789 QRRKAIGDRLKNP
+789 LRRKAIGDRLKNP
-802 IDSLKLVIVRD
+802 NDPLKLVIVRD

-820 APCLHTLYVDKPMR
+820 APCLHSMYVDKPMR
-834 GHSLMQAIARVNR
+834 GHTLMQAIARVNR
-847 VFTEGKSGGLV
+847 VFTDGKAGGLV
-858 VDYLGIAQELK
+858 IDYLGIAQELK
-869 TALADYTA
+869 TALADYTS

-903 YQLRHFA
+903 YQLRHFD

-939 EQSFTDNTKNLLKA
+939 EQSFTENTKNLLKA
-953 FAISVPHEKAM
+953 FAISIPHERAM

-981 KISDRNESGK
+981 KISDRNEGGK
-991 TNDEM
+991 TDEEM
-996 DTAIKQIISEA
+996 ETAIKQIISEA

-1066 LVESRKF
+1066 LVESKKF
-1073 SEMLEDAIKRYH
+1073 SDMLEDAIKRYH

-1097 VLIPFAEQMKE
+1097 VLIPFAQQMKE
-1108 ADKRGE
+1108 ADQRGD

-1122 YAFYTALEVNNSAV
+1122 YAFYTALEINNSAV
-1136 SILGDEILKH
+1136 AVLGDDILKH

-1152 KTVRSSTT
+1152 KTVRNSTT

-1170 ANLRRNIRRILRKFG
+1170 SALRRNIRRILRLHG

-1191 EKAVETVITQAKM
+1191 EKAVDTVITQAKM
-1204 LAEDLVKNGDNKE
+1204 LAEDLVKNGDKKE

>member
-1 MRNSI
+1 MNSI
-6 TENEIEEI
+6 SENEIEEI
-14 SIGYLQGLGYKYLNG
+14 AIGYLQKLGYSYLLG
-29 LVMSPDGEHP
+29 TEISPGSEHP

-48 TTRLRDAI
+48 LTRLRDAI
-56 DKLNPTITQDA
+56 DKLNPNISQDA
-67 KEDALKKVLRTESP
+67 KEDALKKVLRTDSP
-81 NQLINNENF
+81 NALINNETF
-90 HRYLTD
+90 HKYLTE
-96 GVDVEVRTPSGI
+96 GVDVEVRTADGI
-108 RGEKVYIVDF
+108 RGEKVYIANF
-118 TNPEN
+118 NQPEK

-130 QFTVIEAG
+130 QFTIIEG
-138 APQRKRPDI
+138 NQNKRPDI

-164 VDENATIK
+164 VDENTTVK
-172 SAFNQLQ
+172 LAFNQLQ

-186 SLFTYNELL
+186 SLFVYNALL
-195 IVSDGWDARCG
+195 VISDGWDARCG

-211 YGRFMSWKTKDGKTT
+211 YGRFMQWKTKDGKTT
-226 ADHLQPQM
+226 ALQNELEMQVLF
-234 EVMFLGML
+234 EGLL
-242 NKTTLLDLIR
+242 NKHTLLDLIR
-252 QFIVFEKSDSKTLKK
+252 HFIVFEKSKDKTLKK

-277 NKAVESTVRASGFN
+277 NKAVQSTVLASGAN
-291 SPPLEGWSQTGVVK
+291 
-305 RVSTNY
+305 
-311 FELPFNPNLKQRARE
+311 
-326 LRQAGNLSEV
+326 
-336 LFWNQV
+336 
-342 KNKQFKQYDFDRQ
+342 
-355 KIIGNYIVDF
+355 
-365 YCSNC
+365 
-370 NVVIEI
+370 
-376 DGSSHDYKQEYD
+376 
-388 AERDAFLESLGLTVI
+388 
-403 HIPVEDVMKR
+403 
-413 MGQVMDML
+413 
-421 FEHPAFQEGNSQ
+421 
-433 EPPRP
+433 
-438 SGTPPMEGNVGDR
+438 GDK
-451 RGGVIWHTQG
+451 RGGVVWHTQG
-461 SGKSLSMVFF
+461 SGKSLSMVFY
-471 SGKLIIEPRMENPT
+471 SGKLIIEPEMKNPT
-485 LVILTDRN
+485 LVVLTDRN
-493 DLDEQLHDTF
+493 DLDNQLYETF
-503 TNCQQLL
+503 SNCQQLL
-510 RQEPQKAEDRQDL
+510 RQEPQQAEDRRHL
-523 RKLLKVASGGI
+523 RTLLSVASGGI

-544 MPDDIVQS
+544 VPVDRVQS
-552 SSPTGRVGGEGVVN
+552 ENPNTIN
-566 EPSVEYIGADIK
+566 EPNAEYIGAEIQ
-578 ALSERKNIVVVA
+578 AISERKNIVVIA

-612 PYATFIGFTGTPI
+612 PNATFIGFTGTPI
-625 ETTDRNTQAVFGNYV
+625 ESTDRNTQAVFGNYV

-649 EDKATVPIFYES
+649 NDRATVPIFYES
-661 RLAKVHFAEDE
+661 RLAKVHFNEDE
-672 KVTIDEQFEELTE
+672 KVKLDEQFEELTE
-685 GEELSNRQQMRAK
+685 SEELTNRQELRAK

-705 VGNPNRIRKIAED
+705 VGNPNRLQKIAED

-726 NAVLEGK
+726 NAVLDGK

-749 AIIKIRPLWHSDDD
+749 AIIKLRPLWHSDDD

-774 SSSDALNMQQHIRNK
+774 SSSDPLNMQPHIRNK
-789 QRRKAIGDRLKNP
+789 PRRKAIGDRLKNP
-802 IDSLKLVIVRD
+802 KDPLKLVIVRD

-834 GHSLMQAIARVNR
+834 GHNLMQAIARVNR
-847 VFTEGKSGGLV
+847 VFTEGKEGGLV

-869 TALADYTA
+869 IALADYTA

-889 LAVAKMLELHEAID
+889 LAVAKMLELHEAIE
-903 YQLRHFA
+903 YQLRHFD
-910 WRKFFTLTPEEKLKF
+910 WRKFFTLAPEEKLKF

-939 EQSFTDNTKNLLKA
+939 EQAFTDNTSKLLKA

-981 KISDRNESGK
+981 KISDRNEGRK
-991 TNDEM
+991 TDEEM
-996 DTAIKQIISEA
+996 ETAIRQIISEA

-1022 KKPNIEIL
+1022 KKPSIEIL

-1066 LVESRKF
+1066 LVESKKF

-1097 VLIPFAEQMKE
+1097 VLIPFARQMKE
-1108 ADKRGE
+1108 SDRRGE
-1114 KLGLDYRE
+1114 QLGLDYRE

-1136 SILGDEILKH
+1136 AILGDQVLKH

-1152 KTVRSSTT
+1152 KTVRNSTT

-1170 ANLRRNIRRILRKFG
+1170 SALRRNIRRILRLHG

-1204 LAEDLVKNGDNKE
+1204 LAEDLVKIGVTKDDYAIGTI
-1217 E
+1217 

>member
-14 SIGYLQGLGYKYLNG
+14 ALTYLQGLGYTYQLG
-29 LVMSPDGEHP
+29 TVISPDGEHP

-48 TTRLRDAI
+48 ITRLRDAI
-56 DKLNPTITQDA
+56 DKLNPTLSQDA
-67 KEDALKKVLRTESP
+67 KEDALKKVLRTDSP
-81 NQLINNENF
+81 NALINNENF

-96 GVDVEVRTPSGI
+96 GLDVEVRTDSGI
-108 RGEKVYIVDF
+108 RGEKIYIVDF
-118 TNPEN
+118 ENAGN
-123 NEFLAVN
+123 NEFLAVK
-130 QFTVIEAG
+130 QFTVIEG
-138 APQRKRPDI
+138 NQNKRPDI
-147 ILFINGLPLV
+147 ILFVNGLPLV

-164 VDENATIK
+164 VDENANLK

-186 SLFTYNELL
+186 SLFTYNSLL
-195 IVSDGWDARCG
+195 IISDGWDARCG

-211 YGRFMSWKTKDGKTT
+211 YGRFMTWKTKDGQTT
-226 ADHLQPQM
+226 ADYLQPQM
-234 EVMFLGML
+234 EVMFHGML
-242 NKTTLLDLIR
+242 NKHTLLDLIR
-252 QFIVFEKSDSKTLKK
+252 QFIVFEKSTDPKTNVTKTLKK

-277 NKAVESTVRASGFN
+277 NKAVESTVTASG
-291 SPPLEGWSQTGVVK
+291 L
-305 RVSTNY
+305 Y
-311 FELPFNPNLKQRARE
+311 
-326 LRQAGNLSEV
+326 
-336 LFWNQV
+336 
-342 KNKQFKQYDFDRQ
+342 
-355 KIIGNYIVDF
+355 
-365 YCSNC
+365 
-370 NVVIEI
+370 
-376 DGSSHDYKQEYD
+376 
-388 AERDAFLESLGLTVI
+388 
-403 HIPVEDVMKR
+403 
-413 MGQVMDML
+413 
-421 FEHPAFQEGNSQ
+421 
-433 EPPRP
+433 
-438 SGTPPMEGNVGDR
+438 GDR

-471 SGKLIIEPRMENPT
+471 SGKLIVDPRMENPT

-493 DLDEQLHDTF
+493 DLDEQLHETF

-510 RQEPQKAEDRQDL
+510 RQEPQKAEDRKDL

-544 MPDDIVQS
+544 MPVDIVPS
-552 SSPTGRVGGEGVVN
+552 NDANMVN
-566 EPSVEYIGADIK
+566 EPPAVEYIGADIQ
-578 ALSERKNIVVVA
+578 ALSERKNIVVIA

-612 PYATFIGFTGTPI
+612 PNATFIGFTGTPI
-625 ETTDRNTQAVFGNYV
+625 ESTDRNTQAVFGNYV

-649 EDKATVPIFYES
+649 NDKATVPIFYES
-661 RLAKVHFAEDE
+661 RLAKVHFEEDE
-672 KVTIDEQFEELTE
+672 KVHLDEQFEELTE
-685 GEELSNRQQMRAK
+685 NEELSNRQQMRAK

-705 VGNPNRIRKIAED
+705 VGNPNRLQKIAED

-726 NAVLEGK
+726 NAVLDGK

-742 ICVELYE
+742 ICVELYN
-749 AIIKIRPLWHSDDD
+749 AIINIRPLWHSDDD

-774 SSSDALNMQQHIRNK
+774 SSSDVLTMQPHIRNK
-789 QRRKAIGDRLKNP
+789 PRRKTIGDRLKNP
-802 IDSLKLVIVRD
+802 NDPLKLVIVRD

-834 GHSLMQAIARVNR
+834 GHNLMQAIARVNR
-847 VFTEGKSGGLV
+847 VFTEGKEGGLV

-903 YQLRHFA
+903 YQLRHFD
-910 WRKFFTLTPEEKLKF
+910 WRKFFTLKPEDKLKF

-939 EQSFTDNTKNLLKA
+939 EQSFTENTKNLLKA
-953 FAISVPHEKAM
+953 FALSVPHDRAM

-981 KISDRNESGK
+981 KISDRNEGGK
-991 TNDEM
+991 TDDEM
-996 DTAIKQIISEA
+996 ETAIKQIISEA
-1007 ITADNVIDIFDAAGL
+1007 VTADNVIDIFDAAGL

-1030 DERFLQEL
+1030 DDRFLQEL
-1038 KDLPQKNLA
+1038 KDMPHKNLA
-1047 VELLKK
+1047 VELLKN

-1122 YAFYTALEVNNSAV
+1122 YAFYTALEVSNSAV
-1136 SILGDEILKH
+1136 AVLGDDILRH

-1152 KTVRSSTT
+1152 KTVRNSTT

-1170 ANLRRNIRRILRKFG
+1170 SALRRNIRRILRLHG

-1191 EKAVETVITQAKM
+1191 EKAVETVIMQAKM
-1204 LAEDLVKNGDNKE
+1204 LADDIISESFE
-1217 E
+1217 AARP

>member
-1 MRNSI
+1 MKNSI
-6 TENEIEEI
+6 TENEIEAI
-14 SIGYLQGLGYKYLNG
+14 ALSYLRGLGYAYLLG
-29 LVMSPDGEHP
+29 TEISPDGEHP

-48 TTRLRDAI
+48 VTRLRDAI
-56 DKLNPTITQDA
+56 DKLNPNLFQDA
-67 KEDALKKVLRTESP
+67 KEDALKKVLRTNSP
-81 NQLINNENF
+81 HALTNNENV

-96 GVDVEVRTPSGI
+96 GVDVEVRTDSGI
-108 RGEKVYIVDF
+108 RGEKVYLIDF
-118 TNPEN
+118 AHPEN

-130 QFTVIEAG
+130 QFTVVEG
-138 APQRKRPDI
+138 NQNKRPDI

-164 VDENATIK
+164 VDENANLK

-186 SLFTYNELL
+186 SLFPYNSLL
-195 IVSDGWDARCG
+195 IISDGWDARCG

-211 YGRFMSWKTKDGKTT
+211 FGRFMTWKTKDGKTT

-234 EVMFLGML
+234 EVLFHGML
-242 NKTTLLDLIR
+242 NKHTVLDLIR
-252 QFIVFEKSDSKTLKK
+252 HFIVFEKSDSKTLKK

-277 NKAVESTVRASGFN
+277 NKAVGSTITASG
-291 SPPLEGWSQTGVVK
+291 
-305 RVSTNY
+305 R
-311 FELPFNPNLKQRARE
+311 
-326 LRQAGNLSEV
+326 
-336 LFWNQV
+336 
-342 KNKQFKQYDFDRQ
+342 
-355 KIIGNYIVDF
+355 
-365 YCSNC
+365 
-370 NVVIEI
+370 
-376 DGSSHDYKQEYD
+376 H
-388 AERDAFLESLGLTVI
+388 
-403 HIPVEDVMKR
+403 
-413 MGQVMDML
+413 
-421 FEHPAFQEGNSQ
+421 
-433 EPPRP
+433 
-438 SGTPPMEGNVGDR
+438 GDR

-471 SGKLIIEPRMENPT
+471 SGKLILEPIMENPT

-493 DLDEQLHDTF
+493 DLDEQLHETF
-503 TNCQQLL
+503 SNCQQLL
-510 RQEPQKAEDRQDL
+510 RQEPQKAESRRELRQ
-523 RKLLKVASGGI
+523 LLKVASGGI

-544 MPDDIVQS
+544 LPEDIVHS
-552 SSPTGRVGGEGVVN
+552 ENDSN
-566 EPSVEYIGADIK
+566 LKEPSIEYIGANIQ
-578 ALSERKNIVVVA
+578 ALSERKNIVVIA

-612 PYATFIGFTGTPI
+612 PNATFIGFTGTPI
-625 ETTDRNTQAVFGNYV
+625 ESTDKNTQAVFGNYV
-640 DIYDIQQAV
+640 DIYDIKQAV
-649 EDKATVPIFYES
+649 QDKATVPIFYES
-661 RLAKVHFAEDE
+661 RLAKVHFNEDE
-672 KVTIDEQFEELTE
+672 KVTLDDQFEELTE
-685 GEELSNRQQMRAK
+685 GEELSNRQKMRAK

-705 VGNPNRIRKIAED
+705 VGNPKRLQKIAED
-718 LVYHFEQR
+718 LVNHFEQR
-726 NAVLEGK
+726 SAVLDGK
-733 AMIVCMSRR
+733 AMMVCMSRR
-742 ICVELYE
+742 ICVDLYD
-749 AIIKIRPLWHSDDD
+749 AIVKIRPQWHSEDDD
-763 DKGTI
+763 QGVI
-768 KVIMTG
+768 KVVMTG
-774 SSSDALNMQQHIRNK
+774 SSSDALNMQPHIRNK
-789 QRRKAIGDRLKNP
+789 PRRKTIGDRLKNP
-802 IDSLKLVIVRD
+802 GDPLKLVIVRD

-834 GHSLMQAIARVNR
+834 GHNLMQAIARVNR
-847 VFTEGKSGGLV
+847 VFTEGKEGGLV

-903 YQLRHFA
+903 YQLRHFD

-939 EQSFTDNTKNLLKA
+939 EQSFTENTKNLLKA
-953 FAISVPHEKAM
+953 FAISVPHERAM

-981 KISDRNESGK
+981 KISDRNEGGK
-991 TNDEM
+991 TDEEM
-996 DTAIKQIISEA
+996 ETAIKQIVSEA
-1007 ITADNVIDIFDAAGL
+1007 VTADNVIDIFDAAGL

-1066 LVESRKF
+1066 LVESKKF
-1073 SEMLEDAIKRYH
+1073 SEMLEDAIQRYH

-1136 SILGDEILKH
+1136 AVLGDDILRH

-1152 KTVRSSTT
+1152 KTVRNSTT

-1170 ANLRRNIRRILRKFG
+1170 SALRRNIRRILRLHG

-1191 EKAVETVITQAKM
+1191 EKAVDTVITQAKM
-1204 LAEDLVKNGDNKE
+1204 LAEDIVKTG
-1217 E
+1217 

>member
-14 SIGYLQGLGYKYLNG
+14 ALGYLQSLGYNYLNG
-29 LVMSPDGEHP
+29 LVISPDGEHP
-39 ERQYNEVVL
+39 ERQYSEVML
-48 TTRLRDAI
+48 AIRLRYAI
-56 DKLNPTITQDA
+56 DKLNPTLGQDA
-67 KEDALKKVLRTESP
+67 KEDALKKVLRTDSP
-81 NQLINNENF
+81 NLLINNETF
-90 HRYLTD
+90 HKYLTQ
-96 GVDVEVRTPSGI
+96 GVDVEVRTADGI
-108 RGEKVYIVDF
+108 RGQKVYIVDF
-118 TNPEN
+118 ENPEN

-130 QFTVIEAG
+130 QFTIIEG
-138 APQRKRPDI
+138 SQNKRPDI

-164 VDENATIK
+164 TDENATIK
-172 SAFNQLQ
+172 SAYNQLQ

-195 IVSDGWDARCG
+195 IVSDGLDAQCG
-206 TITSD
+206 TLTSD
-211 YGRFMSWKTKDGKTT
+211 FGRFMSWKTKDGTTT
-226 ADHLQPQM
+226 ADHLQPEM

-242 NKTTLLDLIR
+242 NKQTLLDLIS
-252 QFIVFEKSDSKTLKK
+252 QFIAFEKSDTKTLKK

-277 NKAVESTVRASGFN
+277 NKAVESTVIAS
-291 SPPLEGWSQTGVVK
+291 
-305 RVSTNY
+305 ST
-311 FELPFNPNLKQRARE
+311 
-326 LRQAGNLSEV
+326 
-336 LFWNQV
+336 
-342 KNKQFKQYDFDRQ
+342 
-355 KIIGNYIVDF
+355 
-365 YCSNC
+365 
-370 NVVIEI
+370 
-376 DGSSHDYKQEYD
+376 
-388 AERDAFLESLGLTVI
+388 T
-403 HIPVEDVMKR
+403 
-413 MGQVMDML
+413 
-421 FEHPAFQEGNSQ
+421 
-433 EPPRP
+433 
-438 SGTPPMEGNVGDR
+438 GDR

-461 SGKSLSMVFF
+461 SGKSLSMVFY
-471 SGKLIIEPRMENPT
+471 SGKLIVEPRMENPT

-493 DLDEQLHDTF
+493 DLDEQLHETF
-503 TNCQQLL
+503 SNCQQLL
-510 RQEPQKAEDRQDL
+510 RQEPQKADDRNHL

-544 MPDDIVQS
+544 MTTDIVQNGIS
-552 SSPTGRVGGEGVVN
+552 NVVSQ
-566 EPSVEYIGADIK
+566 PAVEYIGAEIK
-578 ALSERKNIVVVA
+578 ALSERNNIVVVA

-600 IDGFAKHLRDAL
+600 IDGFAKYLRDAL
-612 PYATFIGFTGTPI
+612 PNATFIGFTGTPI

-649 EDKATVPIFYES
+649 NDKATVPIFYES
-661 RLAKVHFAEDE
+661 RLAKVHFEEDE
-672 KVTIDEQFEELTE
+672 KVKIDDEFEELTE
-685 GEELSNRQQMRAK
+685 SEELSNRQQMRAK

-705 VGNPNRIRKIAED
+705 VGNPNRIEKIAQD

-726 NAVLEGK
+726 NAVLDGK

-742 ICVELYE
+742 ICVDLYD
-749 AIIKIRPLWHSDDD
+749 AIIKIRPLWHSDED

-774 SSSDALNMQQHIRNK
+774 SSSDTLAMQPHIRNK
-789 QRRKAIGDRLKNP
+789 AKRKAIGDRLKNP
-802 IDSLKLVIVRD
+802 TDSLKLVIVRD

-834 GHSLMQAIARVNR
+834 GHNLMQAIARVNR
-847 VFTEGKSGGLV
+847 VFTEGKEGGLI

-869 TALADYTA
+869 SALAEYTA

-903 YQLRHFA
+903 YQLRHFD
-910 WRKFFTLTPEEKLKF
+910 WRKFFILTPAEKLKF

-939 EQSFTDNTKNLLKA
+939 EQSFTENTKNLLKA
-953 FAISVPHEKAM
+953 FAISVPHDKAM

-971 LFQAIKSRLV
+971 LFQAIKARLV
-981 KISDRNESGK
+981 KISDRNEGGK
-991 TNDEM
+991 GDDEM
-996 DTAIKQIISEA
+996 ETAIKQIISEA

-1053 LLKDEIKKRTKIN
+1053 LLKEEIKKRTKIN
-1066 LVESRKF
+1066 LVESKKF
-1073 SEMLEDAIKRYH
+1073 SEMLEDAIQRYH

-1152 KTVRSSTT
+1152 KTVRNSTT

-1170 ANLRRNIRRILRKFG
+1170 ATLRRNIRRILRKFG

-1191 EKAVETVITQAKM
+1191 EKAVDTVITQAKM
-1204 LAEDLVKNGDNKE
+1204 LAEDLIKE
-1217 E
+1217 

>member
-14 SIGYLQGLGYKYLNG
+14 AIGYLQALGYTYQLG
-29 LVMSPDGEHP
+29 TVISPDGEHP
-39 ERQYNEVVL
+39 ERKYNEVVL
-48 TTRLRDAI
+48 VTRLRDAI

-67 KEDALKKVLRTESP
+67 KEDALKKVLRTDSP
-81 NQLINNENF
+81 NELINNETF
-90 HRYLTD
+90 HKYLTE
-96 GVDVEVRTPSGI
+96 GVDVEVRTADGI
-108 RGEKVYIVDF
+108 RGEKVYIADF
-118 TNPEN
+118 NQPDN

-130 QFTVIEAG
+130 QFTIIEG
-138 APQRKRPDI
+138 SQNKRPDI

-172 SAFNQLQ
+172 SAFSQLQ

-186 SLFTYNELL
+186 SLFTFNELM
-195 IVSDGWDARCG
+195 IVSDGWDALCG
-206 TITSD
+206 TVTSD
-211 YGRFMSWKTKDGKTT
+211 FGRFMSWKTKDGKTT
-226 ADHLQPQM
+226 ADTLQPQM
-234 EVMFLGML
+234 EVMFTGML
-242 NKTTLLDLIR
+242 NKQTLLDLIR
-252 QFIVFEKSDSKTLKK
+252 HFIVFEKSKDKTLKK

-277 NKAVESTVRASGFN
+277 NKAVTTTQSA
-291 SPPLEGWSQTGVVK
+291 
-305 RVSTNY
+305 
-311 FELPFNPNLKQRARE
+311 A
-326 LRQAGNLSEV
+326 
-336 LFWNQV
+336 
-342 KNKQFKQYDFDRQ
+342 
-355 KIIGNYIVDF
+355 
-365 YCSNC
+365 
-370 NVVIEI
+370 
-376 DGSSHDYKQEYD
+376 
-388 AERDAFLESLGLTVI
+388 AET
-403 HIPVEDVMKR
+403 
-413 MGQVMDML
+413 
-421 FEHPAFQEGNSQ
+421 
-433 EPPRP
+433 
-438 SGTPPMEGNVGDR
+438 GDR
-451 RGGVIWHTQG
+451 RAGVVWHTQG
-461 SGKSLSMVFF
+461 SGKSLSMVFYT
-471 SGKLIIEPRMENPT
+471 GKLVLALDNPT
-485 LVILTDRN
+485 IVVLTDRN
-493 DLDEQLHDTF
+493 DLDDQLYETF

-510 RQEPQKAEDRQDL
+510 RQEPQQAEDRRHL
-523 RKLLKVASGGI
+523 RTLLSVASGGI

-544 MPDDIVQS
+544 VDSDIISPDNVVQ
-552 SSPTGRVGGEGVVN
+552 

-578 ALSERKNIVVVA
+578 ALSERKNIVVIA

-612 PYATFIGFTGTPI
+612 PHASFIGFTGTPI
-625 ETTDRNTQAVFGNYV
+625 ESTDRNTQAVFGNYV

-649 EDKATVPIFYES
+649 NDRATVPIFYES
-661 RLAKVHFAEDE
+661 RLAKVHFEEEE
-672 KVTIDEQFEELTE
+672 KVKLDEQFEELTE
-685 GEELSNRQQMRAK
+685 GEELTIRQQLRAK

-705 VGNPNRIRKIAED
+705 VGNPNRIKKIAED
-718 LVYHFEQR
+718 LVNHFEQR
-726 NAVLEGK
+726 NAVLDGK

-749 AIIKIRPLWHSDDD
+749 AIVKIRPNWHSDEDET
-763 DKGTI
+763 GTI
-768 KVIMTG
+768 KVVMTG
-774 SSSDALNMQQHIRNK
+774 SSSDALHMQPHIRNK
-789 QRRKAIGDRLKNP
+789 PRRKAIGERLKNP
-802 IDSLKLVIVRD
+802 TDSLKLVIVRD

-847 VFTEGKSGGLV
+847 VFTEGKEGGLV

-869 TALADYTA
+869 HALAEYTA

-889 LAVAKMLELHEAID
+889 LAVAKMLELFEAIE
-903 YQLRHFA
+903 YQLRHFDYK
-910 WRKFFTLTPEEKLKF
+910 KFFTLNPEEKLKF

-939 EQSFTDNTKNLLKA
+939 EQSFVDNTKNLLKA

-971 LFQAIKSRLV
+971 LFQAIKTRLV
-981 KISDRNESGK
+981 KISDRNEGGK
-991 TNDEM
+991 SDEEIE
-996 DTAIKQIISEA
+996 TAIKQIISEA
-1007 ITADNVIDIFDAAGL
+1007 ITAEKVIDVFDAAGL
-1022 KKPNIEIL
+1022 KKPSIEIL

-1053 LLKDEIKKRTKIN
+1053 LLKDEIKKRSKIN
-1066 LVESRKF
+1066 LVESKKF

-1085 NGMIDTVEFLEK
+1085 NGMIDTVEFLEN
-1097 VLIPFAEQMKE
+1097 VLIPFAEQIKA
-1108 ADKRGE
+1108 ADKKGE

-1122 YAFYTALEVNNSAV
+1122 YAFYTALEINNSAV
-1136 SILGDEILKH
+1136 SVLGDETLKH

-1152 KTVRSSTT
+1152 KTVRNSTT

-1170 ANLRRNIRRILRKFG
+1170 SALRRNIRRILRLHG

-1204 LAEDLVKNGDNKE
+1204 LAEDLINGEDEK
-1217 E
+1217 

>member
-1 MRNSI
+1 MKNSI

-14 SIGYLQGLGYKYLNG
+14 ALSYLQNLGYSYILG
-29 LVMSPDGEHP
+29 TDISPDGEHP
-39 ERQYNEVVL
+39 ERQYTDVVL
-48 TTRLRDAI
+48 ITRLRDAI
-56 DKLNPTITQDA
+56 DKLNPTLGQDA
-67 KEDALKKVLRTESP
+67 KEDALKKVLRTDSP
-81 NQLINNENF
+81 NVLINNETF
-90 HRYLTD
+90 HKYLSQ
-96 GVDVEVRTPSGI
+96 GVDVEVRTADGI
-108 RGEKVYIVDF
+108 RGQKVYIVDF
-118 TNPEN
+118 ENPEN

-130 QFTVIEAG
+130 QFTIIEG
-138 APQRKRPDI
+138 SQNKRPDI
-147 ILFINGLPLV
+147 ILFVNGLPLV

-164 VDENATIK
+164 TDENATLK
-172 SAFNQLQ
+172 SAYNQLQ

-186 SLFTYNELL
+186 SLSTYNELL
-195 IVSDGWDARCG
+195 IISDGWDAQCG
-206 TITSD
+206 TLTSD
-211 YGRFMSWKTKDGKTT
+211 FGRFMSWKTKDGTTT
-226 ADHLQPQM
+226 ADHLQPEM
-234 EVMFLGML
+234 EVMFYGML
-242 NKTTLLDLIR
+242 NKQTLLDLIS
-252 QFIVFEKSDSKTLKK
+252 QFIVFEKSDTKTLKK

-277 NKAVESTVRASGFN
+277 NKAVESTVIAS
-291 SPPLEGWSQTGVVK
+291 
-305 RVSTNY
+305 
-311 FELPFNPNLKQRARE
+311 
-326 LRQAGNLSEV
+326 
-336 LFWNQV
+336 
-342 KNKQFKQYDFDRQ
+342 
-355 KIIGNYIVDF
+355 
-365 YCSNC
+365 SN
-370 NVVIEI
+370 N
-376 DGSSHDYKQEYD
+376 
-388 AERDAFLESLGLTVI
+388 
-403 HIPVEDVMKR
+403 
-413 MGQVMDML
+413 
-421 FEHPAFQEGNSQ
+421 
-433 EPPRP
+433 
-438 SGTPPMEGNVGDR
+438 GDR

-461 SGKSLSMVFF
+461 SGKSLSMVFY
-471 SGKLIIEPRMENPT
+471 SGKLIVEPRMENPT

-493 DLDEQLHDTF
+493 DLDEQLHETF
-503 TNCQQLL
+503 SNCQQLL
-510 RQEPQKAEDRQDL
+510 RQEPQKAEDRNHL

-544 MPDDIVQS
+544 MTSDIIQNES
-552 SSPTGRVGGEGVVN
+552 SGVVSQ
-566 EPSVEYIGADIK
+566 PAVEYIGVDIK
-578 ALSERKNIVVVA
+578 ALSKRNNIVVVA

-612 PYATFIGFTGTPI
+612 PNATYIGFTGTPI
-625 ETTDRNTQAVFGNYV
+625 ESTDRNTQAVFGNYV

-649 EDKATVPIFYES
+649 NDKATVPIFYES
-661 RLAKVHFAEDE
+661 RLAKVHFEEDE
-672 KVTIDEQFEELTE
+672 KVKIDEEFEELTE
-685 GEELSNRQQMRAK
+685 SDEVSNRQQLRSK

-726 NAVLEGK
+726 NAVLDGK

-742 ICVELYE
+742 ICVELYD

-774 SSSDALNMQQHIRNK
+774 SSSDTLALQPHIRNK
-789 QRRKAIGDRLKNP
+789 AKRKAIGDRLKNP
-802 IDSLKLVIVRD
+802 TDSLKLVIVRD

-834 GHSLMQAIARVNR
+834 GHNLMQAIARVNR
-847 VFTEGKSGGLV
+847 VFTEGKEGGLI

-869 TALADYTA
+869 SALAEYTA

-903 YQLRHFA
+903 YQLRHFN
-910 WRKFFTLTPEEKLKF
+910 WQKFFTLTPVEKLKF

-939 EQSFTDNTKNLLKA
+939 EPSFTENTKNLLKA
-953 FAISVPHEKAM
+953 FAISVPHDKAM

-971 LFQAIKSRLV
+971 LFQAIKARLV
-981 KISDRNESGK
+981 KISDRNEGGK
-991 TNDEM
+991 GDDEM
-996 DTAIKQIISEA
+996 ETAIKQIISEA

-1053 LLKDEIKKRTKIN
+1053 LLKEEIKKRTKIN
-1066 LVESRKF
+1066 LVESKKF
-1073 SEMLEDAIKRYH
+1073 SEMLEDAIQRYH

-1097 VLIPFAEQMKE
+1097 VLIPFANQMKE

-1136 SILGDEILKH
+1136 ALLGDEILKH

-1152 KTVRSSTT
+1152 KTVRNSTT

-1170 ANLRRNIRRILRKFG
+1170 SALRRNIRRILRLHG

-1191 EKAVETVITQAKM
+1191 EKAVDTVITQAKM
-1204 LAEDLVKNGDNKE
+1204 LAEDLVKNDKTTE
-1217 E
+1217 Y

>member
-1 MRNSI
+1 MKNSI

-14 SIGYLQGLGYKYLNG
+14 ALNYLQGLGYTYQLG
-29 LVMSPDGEHP
+29 TVISPDGEHP

-48 TTRLRDAI
+48 VTRLRDAI
-56 DKLNPTITQDA
+56 DKLNPNISQDA

-81 NQLINNENF
+81 NALINNETF

-96 GVDVEVRTPSGI
+96 GVDVEMRTESGI
-108 RGEKVYIVDF
+108 RGAKIYIVDF
-118 TNPEN
+118 THPEN
-123 NEFLAVN
+123 NEFVAVN
-130 QFTVIEAG
+130 QFTVVEG
-138 APQRKRPDI
+138 NQNKRPDI
-147 ILFINGLPLV
+147 ILFVNGLPLV

-164 VDENATIK
+164 VDENANLK

-186 SLFTYNELL
+186 SLFTYNSLL
-195 IVSDGWDARCG
+195 VISDGWDARCG

-211 YGRFMSWKTKDGKTT
+211 YGRFMTWKTKDGQTT

-234 EVMFLGML
+234 EVMFHGML
-242 NKTTLLDLIR
+242 NKHTLLDLIR
-252 QFIVFEKSDSKTLKK
+252 HFIVFEKSDSKTLKK

-277 NKAVESTVRASGFN
+277 NKAVESTVTASG
-291 SPPLEGWSQTGVVK
+291 
-305 RVSTNY
+305 
-311 FELPFNPNLKQRARE
+311 
-326 LRQAGNLSEV
+326 
-336 LFWNQV
+336 
-342 KNKQFKQYDFDRQ
+342 
-355 KIIGNYIVDF
+355 
-365 YCSNC
+365 SN
-370 NVVIEI
+370 
-376 DGSSHDYKQEYD
+376 
-388 AERDAFLESLGLTVI
+388 
-403 HIPVEDVMKR
+403 
-413 MGQVMDML
+413 
-421 FEHPAFQEGNSQ
+421 
-433 EPPRP
+433 
-438 SGTPPMEGNVGDR
+438 GDR

-493 DLDEQLHDTF
+493 DLDEQLHETF

-510 RQEPQKAEDRQDL
+510 RQEPQKAESRRELRQ
-523 RKLLKVASGGI
+523 LLKVASGGI

-544 MPDDIVQS
+544 MTTDIAQS
-552 SSPTGRVGGEGVVN
+552 ANDNVVS
-566 EPSVEYIGADIK
+566 EPSVEYIGADIQ
-578 ALSERKNIVVVA
+578 ALSERKNIVVIA

-612 PYATFIGFTGTPI
+612 PNATFIGFTGTPI
-625 ETTDRNTQAVFGNYV
+625 ETTDKNTQAVFGNYV

-649 EDKATVPIFYES
+649 NDKATVPIFYES
-661 RLAKVHFAEDE
+661 RLAKVHFNEDE
-672 KVTIDEQFEELTE
+672 KVHLDEQFEELTE

-705 VGNPNRIRKIAED
+705 VGNPNRLQKIAED

-726 NAVLEGK
+726 NAVLDGK

-742 ICVELYE
+742 ICVDLYE
-749 AIIKIRPLWHSDDD
+749 AIIKLRPHWHSDDD
-763 DKGTI
+763 DKGVI

-774 SSSDALNMQQHIRNK
+774 NSSDALNMQAHIRNK
-789 QRRKAIGDRLKNP
+789 PRRKAIGDRLKNP
-802 IDSLKLVIVRD
+802 NDPLKLVIVRD

-834 GHSLMQAIARVNR
+834 GHNLMQAIARVNR
-847 VFTEGKSGGLV
+847 VFTEGKEGGLV

-869 TALADYTA
+869 TALAEYTA

-903 YQLRHFA
+903 YQLRHFD
-910 WRKFFTLTPEEKLKF
+910 WRKFFTLTPEEKLRF

-939 EQSFTDNTKNLLKA
+939 EQSFTENTKNLLKA
-953 FAISVPHEKAM
+953 FAISVPHERAM
-964 AIRDDVA
+964 GIRDDVA

-981 KISDRNESGK
+981 KISDRNEGGK
-991 TNDEM
+991 TDEEM
-996 DTAIKQIISEA
+996 ETAIKQIISEA

-1066 LVESRKF
+1066 LVESKKF

-1097 VLIPFAEQMKE
+1097 VLIPFAQQMKE
-1108 ADKRGE
+1108 ADQRGD

-1136 SILGDEILKH
+1136 AVLGDDILKH

-1152 KTVRSSTT
+1152 KTVRNSTT

-1170 ANLRRNIRRILRKFG
+1170 AELRRNIKRILRKFG

-1191 EKAVETVITQAKM
+1191 EKAVDTVITQAKM
-1204 LAEDLVKNGDNKE
+1204 LAEDLVKNGDKKE

>member
-6 TENEIEEI
+6 TENEIEQI
-14 SIGYLQGLGYKYLNG
+14 ALSYLQGLGYTYQLG
-29 LVMSPDGEHP
+29 TVMSPDGEHP

-48 TTRLRDAI
+48 VTRLRDAI
-56 DKLNPTITQDA
+56 DKLNPNISQDA

-81 NQLINNENF
+81 NALINNENF

-96 GVDVEVRTPSGI
+96 AVDVEVRTESGI
-108 RGEKVYIVDF
+108 RGEKIYIVDF
-118 TNPEN
+118 ENPEN

-130 QFTVIEAG
+130 QFTVIEG
-138 APQRKRPDI
+138 NQNKRPDI
-147 ILFINGLPLV
+147 ILFVNGLPLV

-164 VDENATIK
+164 VDENASLK

-186 SLFTYNELL
+186 SLFTYNSLL
-195 IVSDGWDARCG
+195 IISDGWDARCG
-206 TITSD
+206 AITSD
-211 YGRFMSWKTKDGKTT
+211 YGRFMTWKTKDGQTT

-234 EVMFLGML
+234 EVMFHGML
-242 NKTTLLDLIR
+242 NKKTLLDLVR

-277 NKAVESTVRASGFN
+277 NKAVESTVTASG
-291 SPPLEGWSQTGVVK
+291 
-305 RVSTNY
+305 R
-311 FELPFNPNLKQRARE
+311 
-326 LRQAGNLSEV
+326 
-336 LFWNQV
+336 
-342 KNKQFKQYDFDRQ
+342 
-355 KIIGNYIVDF
+355 
-365 YCSNC
+365 
-370 NVVIEI
+370 
-376 DGSSHDYKQEYD
+376 H
-388 AERDAFLESLGLTVI
+388 
-403 HIPVEDVMKR
+403 
-413 MGQVMDML
+413 
-421 FEHPAFQEGNSQ
+421 
-433 EPPRP
+433 
-438 SGTPPMEGNVGDR
+438 GDR

-493 DLDEQLHDTF
+493 DLDEQLYETF

-510 RQEPQKAEDRQDL
+510 RQEPQKAESRRELRQ
-523 RKLLKVASGGI
+523 LLKVASGGI

-544 MPDDIVQS
+544 MPTEIVQPDNES
-552 SSPTGRVGGEGVVN
+552 VVN
-566 EPSVEYIGADIK
+566 EPSVEFIGADIQ
-578 ALSERKNIVVVA
+578 ALSERKNIVVIA

-612 PYATFIGFTGTPI
+612 PNATFIGFTGTPI
-625 ETTDRNTQAVFGNYV
+625 ESGDKNTQAVFGNYV

-649 EDKATVPIFYES
+649 NDKATVPIFYES
-661 RLAKVHFAEDE
+661 RLAKVHFNEDE
-672 KVTIDEQFEELTE
+672 KVSLDKQFEELTE
-685 GEELSNRQQMRAK
+685 GEELSNRQQIRAK

-705 VGNPNRIRKIAED
+705 VGNPNRLQKIAED

-726 NAVLEGK
+726 NAVLDGK

-774 SSSDALNMQQHIRNK
+774 SSSDALNMQAHIRNK
-789 QRRKAIGDRLKNP
+789 PRRKAIGDRLKNP
-802 IDSLKLVIVRD
+802 NDPLKLVIVRD

-834 GHSLMQAIARVNR
+834 GHNLMQAIARVNR
-847 VFTEGKSGGLV
+847 VFTEGKEGGLV

-903 YQLRHFA
+903 YQLRHFD
-910 WRKFFTLTPEEKLKF
+910 WRKFFTLTPEDKLKF

-939 EQSFTDNTKNLLKA
+939 EQSFMENTKNLLKA
-953 FAISVPHEKAM
+953 FAISVPHERAM

-981 KISDRNESGK
+981 KISDRNEGGK
-991 TNDEM
+991 TDEEM
-996 DTAIKQIISEA
+996 ETAIKQIISEA

-1053 LLKDEIKKRTKIN
+1053 LLKDEIKKRIKIN
-1066 LVESRKF
+1066 LVESKKF

-1108 ADKRGE
+1108 ADKRGD

-1136 SILGDEILKH
+1136 AVLGDEMLRH

-1152 KTVRSSTT
+1152 KTVRNSTT

-1170 ANLRRNIRRILRKFG
+1170 SALRRNIRRILRLHG

-1191 EKAVETVITQAKM
+1191 EKAVDTVILQAKM
-1204 LAEDLVKNGDNKE
+1204 LAENLVAENGQNDRR
-1217 E
+1217 